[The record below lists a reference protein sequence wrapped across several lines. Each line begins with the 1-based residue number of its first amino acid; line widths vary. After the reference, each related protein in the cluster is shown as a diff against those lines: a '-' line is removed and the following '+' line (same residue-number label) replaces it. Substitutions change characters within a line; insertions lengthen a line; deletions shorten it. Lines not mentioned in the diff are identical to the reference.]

1 MKNNALAKR
10 RQRSTN
16 QAAFIFLLPV
26 ILIMCVFI
34 FYPIIDSFR
43 ISTLSWNGI
52 SANTKFIGLSNW
64 TKLLQD
70 KSFWAA
76 FKNNIIIMICS
87 IIIQIPIGLAEAT
100 FIEFAGKKSTICKIV
115 WFIPMLMSS
124 VAIGLH
130 LRILTLVVRLV

>member
-70 KSFWAA
+70 KSFWRLSR
-76 FKNNIIIMICS
+76 IIS
-87 IIIQIPIGLAEAT
+87 L
-100 FIEFAGKKSTICKIV
+100 S
-115 WFIPMLMSS
+115 
-124 VAIGLH
+124 
-130 LRILTLVVRLV
+130 

>member
-34 FYPIIDSFR
+34 FYPIIESFR
-43 ISTLSWNGI
+43 ISTLKWNGI
-52 SANTKFIGLSNW
+52 SADTVFIGLDNW
-64 TKLLQD
+64 IDLVQD
-70 KSFWAA
+70 DRFWMA
-76 FKNNIIIMICS
+76 FRNNIIIMVCS

-100 FIEFAGKKSTICKIV
+100 FIEFVGKK
-115 WFIPMLMSS
+115 
-124 VAIGLH
+124 
-130 LRILTLVVRLV
+130 VV